1 MSTQT
6 VGVSGGYLAGGG
18 HSPLSSLYGMAA
30 DQVLAIEIVTPD
42 GRFVTA
48 SEESN
53 NDLFWALRG
62 GGGGMFGVMTSV
74 TVKVYPVIPVAT
86 MQFSFA
92 TSTNVSSTT
101 FWNGLRAYFDYFI
114 DFTNA
119 GTYTYFSAAATG
131 NDSYSFSMAP
141 FFAPNMTESQLRTLV
156 SPFFTRLAALGI
168 IITPVINQYDDFYD
182 AWWAVFPLE
191 VVGVTFIKTASRLFP
206 KSNWGNETSLN
217 ATFAAIQT
225 TIELGGSLLAFN
237 IAAAENDGSDNSINP
252 AWRETCLHAILAT
265 VWSPTANDSTIVAAS
280 ENLTYNWMQKWR
292 DVSPTSGAYMSEGDI
307 SEPNFQQ
314 GILPFTPSEP

>member
-6 VGVSGGYLAGGG
+6 VGVSGGYVAGGG

-101 FWNGLRAYFDYFI
+101 FWIINCLSPHENKLITD
-114 DFTNA
+114 
-119 GTYTYFSAAATG
+119 
-131 NDSYSFSMAP
+131 
-141 FFAPNMTESQLRTLV
+141 LV
-156 SPFFTRLAALGI
+156 SNCFSDGL
-168 IITPVINQYDDFYD
+168 
-182 AWWAVFPLE
+182 
-191 VVGVTFIKTASRLFP
+191 LF
-206 KSNWGNETSLN
+206 
-217 ATFAAIQT
+217 
-225 TIELGGSLLAFN
+225 
-237 IAAAENDGSDNSINP
+237 
-252 AWRETCLHAILAT
+252 C
-265 VWSPTANDSTIVAAS
+265 
-280 ENLTYNWMQKWR
+280 
-292 DVSPTSGAYMSEGDI
+292 
-307 SEPNFQQ
+307 
-314 GILPFTPSEP
+314 